1 MEFHQLL
8 ISVDTIQISIWCI
21 PEINRTKKSRQGFD
35 MGRKSKCGMRFRP
48 GWDEIKG
55 SMTFSIGTQFLLN
68 SIKPITL
75 KKYSFPLPTS
85 NIIEP
90 DF

>member
-1 MEFHQLL
+1 MK
-8 ISVDTIQISIWCI
+8 SV

-75 KKYSFPLPTS
+75 KKYSFPLPKS
-85 NIIEP
+85 NFTEP
-90 DF
+90 DFF